1 MNGIEVSNT
10 SSFYRM
16 AVVASVLSF
25 AGMVIGLV
33 MMDID
38 LSVKGFLA
46 MTYIFSLSSCFT
58 RAKVIRDKAE
68 AERLINKVSTAKTE
82 HMINKY
88 VDNVE
93 D

>member
-58 RAKVIRDKAE
+58 LAKVIRDKAE

>member
-16 AVVASVLSF
+16 AVAASILSF

-58 RAKVIRDKAE
+58 LAKVIRDKAE
-68 AERLINKVSTAKTE
+68 AERIINKVSTAKTE

-88 VDNVE
+88 VDNIE

>member
-16 AVVASVLSF
+16 AVAASILSVV
-25 AGMVIGLV
+25 GMIIGLV
-33 MMDID
+33 LMDID

-58 RAKVIRDKAE
+58 LAKVIRDKAE

-88 VDNVE
+88 VDKIE

>member
-16 AVVASVLSF
+16 AVGASILSF
-25 AGMVIGLV
+25 AGMVIGLI

-58 RAKVIRDKAE
+58 LAKVIRDKAE
-68 AERLINKVSTAKTE
+68 ADRLINKVSTAKTE

-88 VDNVE
+88 VD
-93 D
+93 